1 VQYIVEMDDICYF
14 VPDEK
19 ALFWHPTPLT
29 HSVHTEAG
37 NRGTVMFKTILVSLD
52 GSALAEQA
60 LAPAF
65 SVAAKY
71 NAAIVLL
78 RVVPPERALPGLQY
92 LAVRPNGAAAD
103 PAQDL
108 IDEAQ
113 DYLARVT
120 LPMQGVPVHT
130 RVLVGA
136 PPELIVATAFE
147 AAADLIVMSTHGRTG
162 LTRLLYGSV
171 AEAVLRGSPVP
182 VLLVPNRIPARLI
195 EEDQDLARLGVFTAN
210 IG

>member
-1 VQYIVEMDDICYF
+1 
-14 VPDEK
+14 
-19 ALFWHPTPLT
+19 
-29 HSVHTEAG
+29 
-37 NRGTVMFKTILVSLD
+37 MFKTILVSLD

-65 SVAAKY
+65 SVATKY

-78 RVVPPERALPGLQY
+78 RVVPPERGLPGLQY

-103 PAQDL
+103 PVQDL
-108 IDEAQ
+108 IEEAQ
-113 DYLARVT
+113 DYLAGIT
-120 LPMQGVPVHT
+120 LPMPGVPVHT

-136 PPELIVATAFE
+136 PPELIAATAVE

-182 VLLVPNRIPARLI
+182 VLLVPNRILARLT
-195 EEDQDLARLGVFTAN
+195 EEDRDLARLGVLATDYQ
-210 IG
+210 